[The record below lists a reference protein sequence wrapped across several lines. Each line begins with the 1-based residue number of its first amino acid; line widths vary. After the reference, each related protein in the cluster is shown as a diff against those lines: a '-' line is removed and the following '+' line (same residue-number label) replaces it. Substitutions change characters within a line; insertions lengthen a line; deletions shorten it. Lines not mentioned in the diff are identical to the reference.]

1 MSDTQAAAL
10 LEPLMAATDEY
21 AAAHGHPNE
30 REAVRAAAIAFA
42 VAVLTD
48 QSCTADHGNCIGGA
62 EDGCQRCA
70 ENPCR
75 RCEMLAIWK
84 GMQ

>member
-1 MSDTQAAAL
+1 MNDTQAAAL

-21 AAAHGHPNE
+21 AAAYGHPNE

-42 VAVLTD
+42 VAVLD
-48 QSCTADHGNCIGGA
+48 AVPCDFNW
-62 EDGCQRCA
+62 EDGRACTFADIGLEDACVRC
-70 ENPCR
+70 CH
-75 RCEMLAIWK
+75 LAIWK